1 MGDLQL
7 RHDQSGLGGIRV
19 LIAGGTGEVGT
30 AVVRALVAE
39 PTCNEVVMVNGES
52 SPRAPAAA
60 CGR

>member
-39 PTCNEVVMVNGES
+39 PTCNEVVMVNRRALS
-52 SPRAPAAA
+52 SSPAAA
-60 CGR
+60 FGR